1 MMIKLRVMFLL
12 VLAALG
18 LAGTPQA
25 WGWGCEGHQ
34 TVALIAKAHLTPHA
48 LTMVEQILQAN
59 PIDPNLKRFC
69 PEPSLDPMADS
80 ATWADDYRSVDPIT
94 EGWHFFDLPR
104 GASQTNIDQ
113 FCDPTAGCVAS
124 ALTAQIAVLKNPA
137 SAPTDRGNALRFV
150 LHFAGDIHQPLHDST
165 NNDRGANCVPVT
177 FFNEKPKLNGSAYS
191 PNLHAVWDTNMIENI
206 AKGQSVTQ
214 FAAQLDQQF
223 QSQEAAWQA
232 EAINFDSWAWDAHEL
247 AETVAYGKLNKKIP
261 IEAPVPINTCADDNN
276 VGARMLK
283 LNEKIDATYQAAA
296 APVIEEQL
304 AKAGVRLAMIL
315 NQIWP

>member
-1 MMIKLRVMFLL
+1 MKIKFRVTFLL
-12 VLAALG
+12 VLAALA
-18 LAGTPQA
+18 LAATPRA

-48 LTMVEQILQAN
+48 LSMVEQILQAN
-59 PIDPNLKRFC
+59 PIDPSLKRFC
-69 PEPSLDPMADS
+69 PNATVDPMADS
-80 ATWADDYRSVDPIT
+80 ATWADDYRTVQPQT
-94 EGWHFFDLPR
+94 AGWHFFDIPR
-104 GASQTNIDQ
+104 GASQANIDQ
-113 FCDPTAGCVAS
+113 FCDPTAGCVTK
-124 ALTAQIAVLKNPA
+124 ALTEQIAVLKNPA
-137 SAPTDRGNALRFV
+137 SAPADQGNALRFV
-150 LHFAGDIHQPLHDST
+150 LHFAGDIHQPLHDTT

-177 FFNEKPKLNGSAYS
+177 FFNTKPSANGSSYS

-232 EAINFDSWAWDAHEL
+232 EAINFDSWAWDAHQL

-261 IEAPVPINTCADDNN
+261 IEAPVPVNTCADDNN

-283 LNEKIDATYQAAA
+283 LKEQVGATYQAAA
-296 APVIEEQL
+296 TPVIEQQL